1 MATVTDST
9 AGTTTTHRVITGLTP
24 DTLYICRVRIYNSST
39 GALVAET
46 NSISVRTL
54 AQSTSQATVSILN
67 FLDNLTQLA
76 SGSFKGD
83 IGDTFYISA
92 AGTQYQTYSQQYH
105 FLYFRLS
112 SQNYSTEHDAS
123 YPIPIQEG
131 QTVKVLVLSTENGK
145 INLSIKRTLPQPERP
160 APRGPRPGGP
170 RPPVGGGAPR
180 PAQAPRFTPRGQQ
193 PLPPSGD
200 QSFEDKL
207 KQFLSSSEGKMADLN
222 RSIDGKRGGGRRRK

>member
-131 QTVKVLVLSTENGK
+131 QTVKVYYQSK
-145 INLSIKRTLPQPERP
+145 I
-160 APRGPRPGGP
+160 
-170 RPPVGGGAPR
+170 
-180 PAQAPRFTPRGQQ
+180 
-193 PLPPSGD
+193 
-200 QSFEDKL
+200 
-207 KQFLSSSEGKMADLN
+207 
-222 RSIDGKRGGGRRRK
+222 GRAHV